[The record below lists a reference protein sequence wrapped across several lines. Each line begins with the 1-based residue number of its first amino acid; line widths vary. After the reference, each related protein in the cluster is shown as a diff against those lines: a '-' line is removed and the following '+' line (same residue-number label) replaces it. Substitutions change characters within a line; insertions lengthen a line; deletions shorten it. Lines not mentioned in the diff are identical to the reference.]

1 MVKRR
6 KKICPKCGRKLWLR
20 DFYKTANG
28 WVSSACKE
36 CTRQEKRDEYARNQ
50 KVPNRLYQDPVTG
63 RLMEHKDY
71 STKIHWSLYM
81 IERLTNKYATTKN
94 EDLAIDLNVSPR
106 TVIRKARELGLEKD
120 RGWMQAHARKNCQ
133 TMRILN
139 KCCGNSGQIK
149 KGEHK
154 SPKTEFKKRNL

>member
-1 MVKRR
+1 MVKQR

-36 CTRQEKRDEYARNQ
+36 CTRQEKRDEYARNR

-94 EDLAIDLNVSPR
+94 EDLAIDLNVSPS

-120 RGWMQAHARKNCQ
+120 KGWMQAHARKNCR

-139 KCCGNSGQIK
+139 KYRGNSGQIK
-149 KGEHK
+149 KGEHR
-154 SPKTEFKKRNL
+154 SPETEFKKRNL

>member
-28 WVSSACKE
+28 CVSSACKE
-36 CTRQEKRDEYARNQ
+36 CTRQEKRDEYARNR
-50 KVPNRLYQDPVTG
+50 KVPNQLYQDPVTG

-94 EDLAIDLNVSPR
+94 EDLAIDLNVSPS

-120 RGWMQAHARKNCQ
+120 KGWMQAHARKNCR

-139 KCCGNSGQIK
+139 KYRGNSGQIK
-149 KGEHK
+149 KGEHR
-154 SPKTEFKKRNL
+154 SPETEFKKRNL

>member
-36 CTRQEKRDEYARNQ
+36 CTRQGKRDEYARNR

-63 RLMEHKDY
+63 RIMEHKDC
-71 STKIHWSLYM
+71 STKIHWSPYM

>member
-36 CTRQEKRDEYARNQ
+36 CTRQEKRDEYARNR

-63 RLMEHKDY
+63 RFMEHKDC
-71 STKIHWSLYM
+71 STKIHWSPYM

>member
-6 KKICPKCGRKLWLR
+6 KKICPKCGRKLWLS
-20 DFYKTANG
+20 DFYKKANG

-36 CTRQEKRDEYARNQ
+36 CTRQEKRDEYARNR

-63 RLMEHKDY
+63 RLMEHKDC
-71 STKIHWSLYM
+71 STKIHWSPYM
-81 IERLTNKYATTKN
+81 IERLINKYATTKN

>member
-28 WVSSACKE
+28 RVSSACKE
-36 CTRQEKRDEYARNQ
+36 CTRQEKRDEYARNR
-50 KVPNRLYQDPVTG
+50 KVPNQLYQDPVTG

-71 STKIHWSLYM
+71 STKIHWSPYM

>member
-28 WVSSACKE
+28 KVSSACKE
-36 CTRQEKRDEYARNQ
+36 CTRQEKRDEYARNR
-50 KVPNRLYQDPVTG
+50 KVPNQLYQDPVTG

-94 EDLAIDLNVSPR
+94 EDLAIDLNVSPS

-120 RGWMQAHARKNCQ
+120 KGWMQAHARKNCR

-139 KCCGNSGQIK
+139 KYRGNSGQIK
-149 KGEHK
+149 KGEHR
-154 SPKTEFKKRNL
+154 SPETEFKKRNL

>member
-1 MVKRR
+1 
-6 KKICPKCGRKLWLR
+6 
-20 DFYKTANG
+20 
-28 WVSSACKE
+28 
-36 CTRQEKRDEYARNQ
+36 
-50 KVPNRLYQDPVTG
+50 
-63 RLMEHKDY
+63 
-71 STKIHWSLYM
+71 M

-120 RGWMQAHARKNCQ
+120 KGWMQAHARKNCR

>member
-28 WVSSACKE
+28 RVSSACKE
-36 CTRQEKRDEYARNQ
+36 CTRQEKRDEYARNR

-63 RLMEHKDY
+63 RLMEHKDC
-71 STKIHWSLYM
+71 STKIHWSLHM
-81 IERLTNKYATTKN
+81 IERLTNTYATTKN

-120 RGWMQAHARKNCQ
+120 KGWMQAHARKNCR

-139 KCCGNSGQIK
+139 KCRGNSGQIK
-149 KGEHK
+149 KGEHR
-154 SPKTEFKKRNL
+154 SPETEFKKRNL

>member
-36 CTRQEKRDEYARNQ
+36 CTRQEKRDEYARNR

-71 STKIHWSLYM
+71 STKINWSPYM

>member
-36 CTRQEKRDEYARNQ
+36 CTRQEKRDEYARNR

-94 EDLAIDLNVSPR
+94 EDLAIDLNVSPS

-120 RGWMQAHARKNCQ
+120 KGWMQAHARKNCQ

>member
-28 WVSSACKE
+28 WVSSVCKE
-36 CTRQEKRDEYARNQ
+36 CTRQEKRDEYARNR

-63 RLMEHKDY
+63 RLMEHKDR
-71 STKIHWSLYM
+71 STKIHWSPYM
-81 IERLTNKYATTKN
+81 IERLANKYATTKN

>member
-1 MVKRR
+1 MVRRR
-6 KKICPKCGRKLWLR
+6 KKICPKCGRSLWLR

-28 WVSSACKE
+28 RVSSACKE
-36 CTRQEKRDEYARNQ
+36 CTRQEKRDEYARNR
-50 KVPNRLYQDPVTG
+50 KVPNQLYQDPVTG

-94 EDLAIDLNVSPR
+94 EDLAIDLNVSPS

-120 RGWMQAHARKNCQ
+120 KGWMQAHARKNCW

-139 KCCGNSGQIK
+139 KYRGNSGQIK
-149 KGEHK
+149 KGEHR
-154 SPKTEFKKRNL
+154 SPETEFKKRNL

>member
-1 MVKRR
+1 
-6 KKICPKCGRKLWLR
+6 
-20 DFYKTANG
+20 
-28 WVSSACKE
+28 
-36 CTRQEKRDEYARNQ
+36 
-50 KVPNRLYQDPVTG
+50 
-63 RLMEHKDY
+63 MEHKDY

-120 RGWMQAHARKNCQ
+120 KGWMQAHARKNCR

-139 KCCGNSGQIK
+139 KYRGNSGQIK
-149 KGEHK
+149 KGEHR
-154 SPKTEFKKRNL
+154 SPETEFKKRNL

>member
-1 MVKRR
+1 
-6 KKICPKCGRKLWLR
+6 
-20 DFYKTANG
+20 
-28 WVSSACKE
+28 
-36 CTRQEKRDEYARNQ
+36 
-50 KVPNRLYQDPVTG
+50 
-63 RLMEHKDY
+63 
-71 STKIHWSLYM
+71 M

-94 EDLAIDLNVSPR
+94 EDLAIDLNVSPS

-120 RGWMQAHARKNCQ
+120 KGWMQAHARKNCR

-139 KCCGNSGQIK
+139 KYRGNSGQIK

>member
-6 KKICPKCGRKLWLR
+6 KKICPKCGRKLWLH

-36 CTRQEKRDEYARNQ
+36 CTRQEKRDEYARNR

-63 RLMEHKDY
+63 RLMEHKDC
-71 STKIHWSLYM
+71 STKIHWSPYM

-120 RGWMQAHARKNCQ
+120 KGWMQAHARKNCQ

-149 KGEHK
+149 RGEHK
-154 SPKTEFKKRNL
+154 SPETEFKKRNL

>member
-28 WVSSACKE
+28 LVSSACKE
-36 CTRQEKRDEYARNQ
+36 CTRQEKRDEYARNR

-63 RLMEHKDY
+63 RLMEHKDR

-94 EDLAIDLNVSPR
+94 EDLAIDLNVSPS

-120 RGWMQAHARKNCQ
+120 KGWMQAHARKNCR

-139 KCCGNSGQIK
+139 KYRGNSGQIK
-149 KGEHK
+149 KGEHR
-154 SPKTEFKKRNL
+154 SPETEFKKRNL